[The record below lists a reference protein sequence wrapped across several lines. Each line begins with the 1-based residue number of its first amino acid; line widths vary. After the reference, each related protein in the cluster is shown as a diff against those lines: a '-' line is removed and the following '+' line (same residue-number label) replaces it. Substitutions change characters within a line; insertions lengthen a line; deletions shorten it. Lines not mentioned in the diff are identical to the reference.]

1 MDRSRCI
8 KLCHCLLCLLAILAA
23 NSMISPARAQSRQTD
38 AQPPAGGHA
47 ATAAQTASA
56 QTVQQEKPPRTARPR
71 IGVALEGGGALGL
84 AHIGVLQWFEE
95 HHIPIDYVAGTSMG
109 GLVGGL
115 YATGKSPQE
124 LQELVDQQKWD
135 IIIGGQIPY
144 QDLSFR
150 RKEDLRA
157 IQNSISLGLKHGLST
172 PSGLNSGSEI
182 SLLIDR
188 ETLAYPQLDSFN
200 SLPIPFRCVA
210 TDLVS
215 GKEVVFSTGS
225 LQQALRATM
234 SIPGVFSPVRDG
246 EKIYVDGGLVGNL
259 PTNVV
264 KDMGADIVIAV
275 HLEVAPA
282 DPKQIQSLFSVLGRS
297 VDVVIRENELRGLRA
312 ADIVVKVDLQKY
324 NSFQYDKA
332 NAIIQE
338 GTQAAEAKKKVLMPF
353 SVDESEWNEYVAA
366 KNARLR
372 TEIPTPEFVKVDG
385 TNPQASRQIERFL
398 HRLVGHPIDHAE
410 INQLLTRLSG
420 IGKFDS
426 VDYRFSSDAGKPGL
440 LVTVHE
446 KSYAPPILQLG
457 FAIDGSES
465 DDVTFTQLARIT
477 LMDVW
482 GYRSEWRNDLQFGN
496 TYGIESELYRPF
508 TTTSKW
514 FFAPRGEAT
523 DISFKVF
530 HKSTPQAIYR
540 FYRDDAGIDL
550 GHGFSRFTEL
560 RAGYEIG
567 YFNADLRLGQPTF
580 SSLDGRFGDM
590 RLRFLMDH
598 RDDFITPRRGY
609 SAQATFRWYD
619 TNPGANGSFPVLEGQ
634 AEYFMPI
641 TKPGSLFIIGQGGT
655 TFGSNH
661 VGVPQFF
668 LGGPARLSAYGSNE
682 LFGNQYYYFRT
693 GYLHDIWTLPPFV
706 GRDVYI
712 IGAYEFGK
720 MYNAPNASKF
730 PNDAAVGFLAE
741 TAIGPL
747 FIGGSVGDT
756 GHAKWFFELG
766 HVF

>member
-1 MDRSRCI
+1 MKSRRSSMFSRNRRFF
-8 KLCHCLLCLLAILAA
+8 LCSAIAA
-23 NSMISPARAQSRQTD
+23 IIALSNVAVYAQ
-38 AQPPAGGHA
+38 AQ
-47 ATAAQTASA
+47 AQESKPQAQQSA
-56 QTVQQEKPPRTARPR
+56 QNQPGTSRPK

-84 AHIGVLQWFEE
+84 AHIGVLQWFED
-95 HHIPIDYVAGTSMG
+95 HHIPIDYLAGTSMG

-124 LQELVDQQKWD
+124 LQELVKEQKWD

-144 QDLSFR
+144 EDLSYR

-157 IQNSISLGLKHGLST
+157 IQNSIKLGLKHGLST

-182 SLLIDR
+182 TLLIDR
-188 ETLAYPQLDSFN
+188 ETLAYPKLDSFD

-215 GKEVVFSTGS
+215 GKEVVFSNGS

-259 PTNVV
+259 PTDVV
-264 KDMGADIVIAV
+264 RKMGADIVIAI
-275 HLEVAPA
+275 HLEVAPGN
-282 DPKQIQSLFSVLGRS
+282 PKEIQSLFSVLGRS
-297 VDVVIRENELRGLRA
+297 VDVVVLENELRGMKG
-312 ADIVVKVDLQKY
+312 ADIVVTVELQKY
-324 NSFQYDKA
+324 NSFQYDRA

-338 GTQAAEAKKKVLMPF
+338 GTQAAEGKKQVLLPF
-353 SVDESEWNEYVAA
+353 AISDTQWNAYVAA
-366 KNARLR
+366 KNARVR
-372 TEIPTPEFVKVDG
+372 TDVPAPQFVKVEG
-385 TNPQASRQIERFL
+385 TSPQAARQIETFL
-398 HRLVGHPIDHAE
+398 QRLVGHPVDNAE
-410 INQLLTRLSG
+410 INQLLTRLTG
-420 IGKFDS
+420 IGKYAS
-426 VDYRFSSDAGKPGL
+426 ADYRVTSRDSQTGL

-446 KSYAPPILQLG
+446 YSYAPPILQLG
-457 FAIDGSES
+457 FGIDGSES

-482 GYRSEWRNDLQFGN
+482 GYRSEWRTDVQLGN
-496 TYGIESELYRPF
+496 TYGVQTELYRPF

-523 DISFKVF
+523 DASFKIF
-530 HKSTPQAIYR
+530 HKSTPEAIYR
-540 FYRDDAGIDL
+540 LYRDDVGIDI
-550 GHGFSRFTEL
+550 GYGFSRFTEV
-560 RAGYEIG
+560 RAGYEVG
-567 YFNADLRLGQPTF
+567 YFDPNLRLGTALIPPNN
-580 SSLDGRFGDM
+580 GRFGDM
-590 RLRFLMDH
+590 RLRFLTDH

-619 TNPGANGSFPVLEGQ
+619 TNPGARDPFPVIEAQ
-634 AEYFMPI
+634 AEYFVPI
-641 TKPGSLFIIGQGGT
+641 TKPGSIFIVAEGGS
-655 TFGSNH
+655 TFGSNNI
-661 VGVPQFF
+661 GAPQFF
-668 LGGPARLSAYGSNE
+668 LGGPSRLSAYGTNE
-682 LFGNQYYYFRT
+682 LFGNQYYYFRA
-693 GYLHDIWTLPPFV
+693 GYLHEILTLPPFV
-706 GRDVYI
+706 GRNVYV

-720 MYNAPNASKF
+720 MYDDPTASKL

-741 TAIGPL
+741 TAVGPL

>member
-1 MDRSRCI
+1 MKSRWSSMFSR
-8 KLCHCLLCLLAILAA
+8 KLSRRFFLCSAIAVIIALSNAA
-23 NSMISPARAQSRQTD
+23 VYAQ
-38 AQPPAGGHA
+38 AQ
-47 ATAAQTASA
+47 AQESKPEAQQSA
-56 QTVQQEKPPRTARPR
+56 QIQPGTSRPK

-84 AHIGVLQWFEE
+84 AHIGVLQWFED
-95 HHIPIDYVAGTSMG
+95 HHIPIDYLAGTSMG

-124 LQELVDQQKWD
+124 LQELVKEQKWD

-144 QDLSFR
+144 EDLSYR

-157 IQNSISLGLKHGLST
+157 IQNSIKLGLKHGLST

-182 SLLIDR
+182 TLLIDR
-188 ETLAYPQLDSFN
+188 ETLAYPKLDSFD

-215 GKEVVFSTGS
+215 GKEVVFSNGS

-259 PTNVV
+259 PTDVV
-264 KDMGADIVIAV
+264 RKMGADIVIAI
-275 HLEVAPA
+275 HLEVAPGN
-282 DPKQIQSLFSVLGRS
+282 PKEIQSLFSVLGRS
-297 VDVVIRENELRGLRA
+297 VDVVVLENELRGMKG
-312 ADIVVKVDLQKY
+312 ADIVVTVELQKY
-324 NSFQYDKA
+324 NSFQYDRA

-338 GTQAAEAKKKVLMPF
+338 GTQAAEGKKQVLLPF
-353 SVDESEWNEYVAA
+353 AISDTQWNAYVAA
-366 KNARLR
+366 KNARVR
-372 TEIPTPEFVKVDG
+372 TDVPAPQFVKVEG
-385 TNPQASRQIERFL
+385 TSPQAARQIETFL
-398 HRLVGHPIDHAE
+398 QRLVGHPVDNAE
-410 INQLLTRLSG
+410 INQLLTRLTG
-420 IGKFDS
+420 IGKYAS
-426 VDYRFSSDAGKPGL
+426 ADYRITSRDSQTGL

-446 KSYAPPILQLG
+446 YSYAPPILQLG
-457 FAIDGSES
+457 FGIDGSES

-482 GYRSEWRNDLQFGN
+482 GYRSEWRTDVQLGN
-496 TYGIESELYRPF
+496 TYGVQTELYRPF

-523 DISFKVF
+523 DASFKVF
-530 HKSTPQAIYR
+530 HKSTPEAIYR
-540 FYRDDAGIDL
+540 LYRDDVGIDI
-550 GHGFSRFTEL
+550 GYGFSRFTEV
-560 RAGYEIG
+560 RAGYEVG
-567 YFNADLRLGQPTF
+567 YFDPNLRLGTALIPPNN
-580 SSLDGRFGDM
+580 GRFGDM
-590 RLRFLMDH
+590 RLRFLTDH

-619 TNPGANGSFPVLEGQ
+619 TNPGARDPFPVIEAQ
-634 AEYFMPI
+634 AEYFVPI
-641 TKPGSLFIIGQGGT
+641 TKPGSIFIVAQGGS
-655 TFGSNH
+655 TFGSNNI
-661 VGVPQFF
+661 GAPQFF
-668 LGGPARLSAYGSNE
+668 LGGPSRLSAYGTNE
-682 LFGNQYYYFRT
+682 LFGNQYYYFRA
-693 GYLHDIWTLPPFV
+693 GYLHEILTLPPFV
-706 GRDVYI
+706 GRNVYV

-720 MYNAPNASKF
+720 MYNDPTASKL

-741 TAIGPL
+741 TAVGPL

>member
-1 MDRSRCI
+1 MKSRRSSMFSRNRRFF
-8 KLCHCLLCLLAILAA
+8 LCSAIAA
-23 NSMISPARAQSRQTD
+23 IIALSNVAVYAQ
-38 AQPPAGGHA
+38 AQ
-47 ATAAQTASA
+47 AQESKPQAQQSA
-56 QTVQQEKPPRTARPR
+56 QNQPGTSRPK

-84 AHIGVLQWFEE
+84 AHIGVLQWFED
-95 HHIPIDYVAGTSMG
+95 HHIPIDYLAGTSMG

-124 LQELVDQQKWD
+124 LQELVKEQKWD

-144 QDLSFR
+144 EDLSYR

-157 IQNSISLGLKHGLST
+157 IQNSIKLGLKHGLST

-182 SLLIDR
+182 TLLIDR
-188 ETLAYPQLDSFN
+188 ETLAYPKLDSFD

-215 GKEVVFSTGS
+215 GKEVVFSNGS

-259 PTNVV
+259 PTDVV
-264 KDMGADIVIAV
+264 RKMGADIVIAI
-275 HLEVAPA
+275 HLEVAPGN
-282 DPKQIQSLFSVLGRS
+282 PKEIQSLFSVLGRS
-297 VDVVIRENELRGLRA
+297 VDVVVLENELRGMKG
-312 ADIVVKVDLQKY
+312 ADIVVTVELQKY
-324 NSFQYDKA
+324 NSFQYDRA

-338 GTQAAEAKKKVLMPF
+338 GTQAAEGKKQVLLPF
-353 SVDESEWNEYVAA
+353 AISDTQWNAYVAA
-366 KNARLR
+366 KNARVR
-372 TEIPTPEFVKVDG
+372 TDVPAPQFVKVEG
-385 TNPQASRQIERFL
+385 TSPQAARQIETFL
-398 HRLVGHPIDHAE
+398 QRLVGHPVDNAE
-410 INQLLTRLSG
+410 INQLLTRLTG
-420 IGKFDS
+420 IGKYAS
-426 VDYRFSSDAGKPGL
+426 ADYRVTSRDSQTGL

-446 KSYAPPILQLG
+446 YSYAPPILQLG
-457 FAIDGSES
+457 FGIDGSES

-482 GYRSEWRNDLQFGN
+482 GYRSEWRTDVQFGN
-496 TYGIESELYRPF
+496 TYGVQTELYRPF

-523 DISFKVF
+523 DASFKIF
-530 HKSTPQAIYR
+530 HKSTPEAIYR
-540 FYRDDAGIDL
+540 LYRDDVGIDI
-550 GHGFSRFTEL
+550 GYGFSRFTEV
-560 RAGYEIG
+560 RAGYEVG
-567 YFNADLRLGQPTF
+567 YFDPNLRLGTALIPPNN
-580 SSLDGRFGDM
+580 GRFGDM
-590 RLRFLMDH
+590 RLRFLTDH

-619 TNPGANGSFPVLEGQ
+619 TNPGARDPFPVIEAQ
-634 AEYFMPI
+634 AEYFVPI
-641 TKPGSLFIIGQGGT
+641 TKPGSIFIVAQGGS
-655 TFGSNH
+655 TFGSNNI
-661 VGVPQFF
+661 GAPQFF
-668 LGGPARLSAYGSNE
+668 LGGPSRLSAYGTNE
-682 LFGNQYYYFRT
+682 LFGNQYYYFRA
-693 GYLHDIWTLPPFV
+693 GYLHEILTLPPFV
-706 GRDVYI
+706 GRNVYV

-720 MYNAPNASKF
+720 MYDDPTASKL

-741 TAIGPL
+741 TAVGPL